1 MTRRLFLLVAILAL
15 SSSLLAQSVDS
26 LRVWHYSSQHA
37 RESLDWVRE
46 GVIYEIYPRAFS
58 PAGNFAG
65 IEERLPELKK
75 LGVTILW
82 IMPIHPVGE
91 LHRKGTLGSPYSVRD
106 YYGINPEFGTLADFK
121 RLVARAHEL
130 GFHLLI
136 DLVANHTSWD
146 SKLITEH
153 PEWFTKDSAGNIIP
167 PNPDWTDVA
176 SLDYS
181 HQGLRRYMIEMMK
194 YWVRDIGIDGYRCDV
209 AERVPL
215 DFWEAART
223 ALDSIKPVM
232 MLAEGARPDHHLKAF
247 DLSYSWDLY
256 SLLGPLIN
264 GKRKPADMDTLLKR
278 EALAFPAGA
287 LRMRFSS
294 NHDENAWDAPDVVK
308 LGNDGA
314 KLAAAFVNT
323 LPGVPL
329 LYNGQEAANAKPLR
343 LFEKDTIDWSR
354 GDDFRKL
361 YTTLFALRRSH
372 PALTGSMVRIRTT
385 SDDRVFAYAR
395 ISGPDR
401 VLVALN
407 FSKEPFSGSLKIPSA
422 QIVAP
427 GHVSVR
433 DLITGASETVEVFPS
448 GFFPVSLPPQGF
460 KILSVGSAPH

>member
-1 MTRRLFLLVAILAL
+1 MSRRLILLVAFLTI
-15 SSSLLAQSVDS
+15 SSSLLAQPVDS
-26 LRVWHYSSQHA
+26 LRVWHYSSRHA
-37 RESLDWVRE
+37 RESLDWVRN
-46 GVIYEIYPRAFS
+46 GVIYEIYTRAFS
-58 PAGNFAG
+58 PTGNFTG

-82 IMPIHPVGE
+82 IMPIHPVGV

-146 SKLITEH
+146 SKLITDH
-153 PEWFTKDSAGNIIP
+153 PEWFTKDSAGKIVP
-167 PNPDWTDVA
+167 PIADWTDVA

-181 HQGLRRYMIEMMK
+181 HPGLRRYMIEMMK
-194 YWVRDIGIDGYRCDV
+194 YWVRDVGIDGYRCDV
-209 AERVPL
+209 AERVPV

-264 GKRKPADMDTLLKR
+264 GRRKPADMDTLLKR
-278 EALAFPAGA
+278 EAVAFPAGA

-329 LYNGQEAANAKPLR
+329 LYNGQEAANAKRLR

-354 GDDFRKL
+354 GSDFRTL
-361 YTTLFALRRSH
+361 YTTLFQLRLRH
-372 PALTGSMVRIRTT
+372 PALTGSMIRIRTT
-385 SDDRVFAYAR
+385 DDDRVFAYAR
-395 ISGPDR
+395 VSGDDR
-401 VLVALN
+401 ILVALN
-407 FSKEPFSGSLKIPSA
+407 FSKEPFNGALKIA
-422 QIVAP
+422 AADLAVP
-427 GHVSVR
+427 GRTPVQ
-433 DLITGASETVEVFPS
+433 DLITGKPESVDVSSSGLFPI
-448 GFFPVSLPPQGF
+448 SLLPQGF
-460 KILSVGSAPH
+460 RILSVAPASH